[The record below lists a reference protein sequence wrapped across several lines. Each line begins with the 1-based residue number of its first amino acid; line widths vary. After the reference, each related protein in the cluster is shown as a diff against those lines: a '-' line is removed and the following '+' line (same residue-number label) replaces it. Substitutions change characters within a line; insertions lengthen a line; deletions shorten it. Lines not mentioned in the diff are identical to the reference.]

1 MAESVHKSS
10 DVPNFD
16 TYPATPSDEVADYKD
31 DVERSSIGRSSTY
44 RSGIQS
50 SSLEQRAAE
59 LGAAAGRIA
68 LIMRETKE
76 NVENLAQ
83 HGIYDRVKRLAENA
97 RIRTESLRRRAGAR
111 VQELTHAIQG
121 KAADLRYQARE
132 KTTEVGRQAKSNYYR
147 VRLKANQTV
156 REHPVETALA
166 AGAAGFLLGV
176 ALRIRRASRAH

>member
-1 MAESVHKSS
+1 MAESMHNSS
-10 DVPNFD
+10 DIPNFD
-16 TYPATPSDEVADYKD
+16 TYPSTPP
-31 DVERSSIGRSSTY
+31 ERLLDTRSAE
-44 RSGIQS
+44 R

-83 HGIYDRVKRLAENA
+83 HGIYDRVRMLAENA
-97 RIRTESLRRRAGAR
+97 RIRTESMRRRAGAR
-111 VQELTHAIQG
+111 VQELTQTAQD
-121 KAADLRYQARE
+121 KAAELGQQARE
-132 KTTEVGRQAKSNYYR
+132 KTAALGRQARSNYYR
-147 VRLKANQTV
+147 ARLKANQTV

-176 ALRIRRASRAH
+176 ALRIRRASRA